1 MKTNRFRIFGFI
13 LSLLFLIMG
22 FFLKSNMFLLIAIL
36 NFSISFFYPL
46 FYHKSKIY
54 FIFEILGNYIGRI
67 NSFLIIMFL
76 FYFIFTPLSILF
88 KLLQIDLLDKK
99 INKEKKSYFRSRDF
113 PPNSLKKQF

>member
-13 LSLLFLIMG
+13 LSLLFLVTG

-46 FYHKSKIY
+46 FYYKSKIY